1 MLFRK
6 KTDEEKRCTKYL
18 NELIDSS
25 FITAKLDF
33 KLKQSTLNIND
44 INLFHKIAQALDY
57 KEINYGFGKCFY
69 YVDIPLSKEHN
80 STRVLI
86 LSLEKPCTKN
96 FFHRYGGYYTFNL
109 MSEL

>member
-1 MLFRK
+1 MLSRK

-44 INLFHKIAQALDY
+44 IHLFQKIAQALDY

-69 YVDIPLSKEHN
+69 YVEIPCLKN
-80 STRVLI
+80 II
-86 LSLEKPCTKN
+86 LPE
-96 FFHRYGGYYTFNL
+96 Y
-109 MSEL
+109 